1 MTSHIETACFHYSG
15 GCEMIFA
22 SNREAEWIRTTPD
35 IRECYGK
42 LFDKESGSSVI
53 MLCPVKD
60 GVILTISKMIPN
72 RYGDN
77 LTAYLHIPNA
87 LDISGE
93 ALQGIVFD
101 VISSLAHN
109 RRDAVGSCLSSIS
122 SSEYEQLS
130 SVDVD
135 LQRTNSYAYRKVQ
148 SGTGSNSLSIVLNN
162 LFQDYYLQ
170 YKYIFLAIDNQ
181 HIANPEQYKDLTEYP
196 INDWRPVRDQEL
208 EQTPEVDSNFDV
220 EGDTNNIEPV
230 QPESQSEEITS
241 EWLKANTEIHG
252 WLSFFFFAIILGG
265 LFSAIYPI
273 ATFNASDYAGNFYL
287 GAVDIVTGLLLL
299 AVAGFTVYSFV
310 NRKPNAVFWG
320 KVYVVL
326 VFLINVL
333 VLIGGATEDTG
344 FQSTTQ
350 VIRGVVWGIIWFLY
364 LSFSDQVQEIIPKSF
379 RKISST
385 DWAMLAASVLLPVFL
400 YVVGYSQINSLV
412 DSSTTQEAEFSKT
425 ELSYNQRTDG
435 RVIFTIPD
443 GFECE
448 SQVVD
453 VEGTSATL
461 FSINNDE
468 IGNCTMYS
476 DYDTDKSIKNFD
488 SYWEGWK
495 DEDIKNYSTDN
506 VDRGTKTINGNDC
519 LYRITKHYVNGV
531 YVYWR
536 YYLLFDDETGKVF
549 VASFYDT
556 NNSTYY
562 VDELLESVKFK

>member
-148 SGTGSNSLSIVLNN
+148 SSTGSNSLSIVLNN

-208 EQTPEVDSNFDV
+208 EQTPGVDSNFDV

-230 QPESQSEEITS
+230 QPESQSVEITS

-273 ATFNASDYAGNFYL
+273 ATFNASDYAGNFCL

-326 VFLINVL
+326 VFLTNVL

-412 DSSTTQEAEFSKT
+412 DSRTTQEAEFRKT

-468 IGNCTMYS
+468 IGNCTMCS

-536 YYLLFDDETGKVF
+536 YYLLFDEETGKVF

>member
-1 MTSHIETACFHYSG
+1 MIGHIETACFHYSG

-22 SNREAEWIRTTPD
+22 SNREAEWIRRTPD

-42 LFDKESGSSVI
+42 LFDKESGSSVV
-53 MLCPVKD
+53 MLSPAKN
-60 GVILTISKMIPN
+60 GIILTISKMIPN

-77 LTAYLHIPNA
+77 LTAYLYIPNA

-130 SVDVD
+130 LVDFE
-135 LQRTNSYAYRKVQ
+135 QTATNSYAYRKVQ
-148 SGTGSNSLSIVLNN
+148 SSTGSNSLSLVLNN

-181 HIANPEQYKDLTEYP
+181 HIANPEQYKDLTGFP
-196 INDWRPVRDQEL
+196 LKDWRPIEEKEM
-208 EQTPEVDSNFDV
+208 EQTSEADSSSNN
-220 EGDTNNIEPV
+220 EEDTNNNESV
-230 QPESQSEEITS
+230 QPESQTVEITS

-273 ATFNASDYAGNFYL
+273 ATFNASDYAGNFCL

-320 KVYVVL
+320 KVYVAL
-326 VFLINVL
+326 VFLTNIF

-344 FQSTTQ
+344 FQSTTH
-350 VIRGVVWGIIWFLY
+350 VIRGVIWGVIWFLY
-364 LSFSDQVQEIIPKSF
+364 LSFSDQVQEVIPQSF
-379 RKISST
+379 RKITST

-412 DSSTTQEAEFSKT
+412 DSRTTQEAEFRKT

-468 IGNCTMYS
+468 IGNCTMCS

>member
-1 MTSHIETACFHYSG
+1 
-15 GCEMIFA
+15 
-22 SNREAEWIRTTPD
+22 
-35 IRECYGK
+35 
-42 LFDKESGSSVI
+42 
-53 MLCPVKD
+53 
-60 GVILTISKMIPN
+60 MIPN

-93 ALQGIVFD
+93 VLQGIVFD

-109 RRDAVGSCLSSIS
+109 RRDVVSSCLSSIS
-122 SSEYEQLS
+122 TREYEQLS
-130 SVDVD
+130 LLDFEYTP
-135 LQRTNSYAYRKVQ
+135 QKSYAYRKVQ
-148 SGTGSNSLSIVLNN
+148 SGTGSNSLTCVLNN
-162 LFQDYYLQ
+162 LFQNYYLQ

-181 HIANPEQYKDLTEYP
+181 HIANPEQYKDLTNFP
-196 INDWRPVRDQEL
+196 LNDWRLVQNKDL
-208 EQTPEVDSNFDV
+208 EEISEGDSNSRN
-220 EGDTNNIEPV
+220 EEKAYNNEPN
-230 QPESQSEEITS
+230 QPESQTVEITS
-241 EWLKANTEIHG
+241 DWLKANTEIHG

-273 ATFNASDYAGNFYL
+273 ATFNASDYAGNFCL

-310 NRKPNAVFWG
+310 KRKPNAVFWG

-326 VFLINVL
+326 VFLTNVFVL
-333 VLIGGATEDTG
+333 VSGATEEKG
-344 FQSTTQ
+344 FQSATQ
-350 VIRGVVWGIIWFLY
+350 VGRSVVWGIIWFLY
-364 LSFSDQVQEIIPKSF
+364 LSFSDQVQEIIPKSY
-379 RKISST
+379 RKISSS
-385 DWAMLAASVLLPVFL
+385 DWAMLAASILLPIFL
-400 YVVGYSQINSLV
+400 YVVGLSQINSLV
-412 DSSTTQEAEFSKT
+412 DSRTAQETEFRKT

-453 VEGTSATL
+453 VEGVSATL

-468 IGNCTMYS
+468 IGNCTMCS

-556 NNSTYY
+556 DNSTDY

>member
-42 LFDKESGSSVI
+42 LFDKESGLSVV
-53 MLCPVKD
+53 MLSPVKN
-60 GVILTISKMIPN
+60 GIILIVSKMIPN

-77 LTAYLHIPNA
+77 LTAYLHIPYA

-93 ALQGIVFD
+93 VLQGIVFD

-109 RRDAVGSCLSSIS
+109 RRDAVSSCLSSIS
-122 SSEYEQLS
+122 TREYEQLS
-130 SVDVD
+130 LLDFEYTPSK
-135 LQRTNSYAYRKVQ
+135 SYAYRKVQ
-148 SGTGSNSLSIVLNN
+148 SGTGSNSLTSVLNN
-162 LFQDYYLQ
+162 LFQNYYLQ

-181 HIANPEQYKDLTEYP
+181 HIANPEQYKDLTNFP
-196 INDWRPVRDQEL
+196 LNDWRLVQNKNL
-208 EQTPEVDSNFDV
+208 EETPGGDSNSRN
-220 EGDTNNIEPV
+220 EEKACNNEPN
-230 QPESQSEEITS
+230 QPESQTVEITS

-273 ATFNASDYAGNFYL
+273 ATFNASDYAGNFCL

-310 NRKPNAVFWG
+310 KRKPNAVFWG

-326 VFLINVL
+326 VFLTNVFVL
-333 VLIGGATEDTG
+333 VSGATEEKG
-344 FQSTTQ
+344 FQSATQ
-350 VIRGVVWGIIWFLY
+350 VGRSVVWGIIWFLY
-364 LSFSDQVQEIIPKSF
+364 LSFSDQVQEIIPKSY
-379 RKISST
+379 RKISSS
-385 DWAMLAASVLLPVFL
+385 DWAMLAASILLPIFL
-400 YVVGYSQINSLV
+400 YVVGLSQINSLV
-412 DSSTTQEAEFSKT
+412 DSRTAQETEFRKT

-453 VEGTSATL
+453 VEGVSATL

-468 IGNCTMYS
+468 IGNCTMCS

-519 LYRITKHYVNGV
+519 LYRITKHNVNGV

-556 NNSTYY
+556 DNSTYY